1 MSYRLTPPQPSPSTG
16 REPISPPLYTGE
28 VGRGW
33 LGHYKMSYM
42 VADVGSSKLVT
53 VIRQL
58 SDEYT
63 EDSDACQTSRNFKER
78 CISIQ
83 AS

>member
-1 MSYRLTPPQPSPSTG
+1 
-16 REPISPPLYTGE
+16 
-28 VGRGW
+28 
-33 LGHYKMSYM
+33 MSYM
-42 VADVGSSKLVT
+42 VADVGSGKLVT